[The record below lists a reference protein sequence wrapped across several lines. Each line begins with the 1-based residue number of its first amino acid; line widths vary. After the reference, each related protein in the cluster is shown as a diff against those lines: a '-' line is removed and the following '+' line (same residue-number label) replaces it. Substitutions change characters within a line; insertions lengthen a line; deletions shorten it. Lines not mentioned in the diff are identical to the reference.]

1 MIKKNDGLAARSS
14 HAPLQIESIGRRE
27 FVKGVAAVALTGY
40 GLTPK
45 LSLAGAAN
53 AYDLSLSDAAL
64 AIKNGDMTS
73 EFYTQQLL
81 ARARSRS
88 GLNSF
93 ITIDADSVLEAAHA
107 ADKARAAGKVS
118 PLLGVPVAVKDSYM
132 TRGVATTFGSAVAD
146 GFLPKQDADVVTS
159 IKQAGA
165 LVFGKNNLVEMSYGL
180 TGFNAHHGQVKNPY
194 NPKHITGGSSSG
206 AAASV
211 AARIVPAALGGDT
224 VGSIRVPA
232 SLCGVVGFKPT
243 PGRWSSNGVAPISE
257 TLDTT
262 GVLARDVD
270 DCALMDAVVTGI
282 LLPVQTGLV
291 GLKGV
296 RLAYA
301 PRQFLTGADPDV
313 EALFWET
320 LRKLKDAGA
329 SLIEVDL
336 GSDFSAIAARA
347 TWGIF
352 FHETMPAI
360 SEFIKDYEVP
370 FSFAQFYEGL
380 GPQIKDHWSQFV
392 LPAAPGHL
400 SEAAYDAILTNDRPE
415 MQRRY
420 AETVFARADA
430 LIFPTTL
437 CTAPPIASQWNFP
450 VAGKMV
456 SDVFLSRNTYPGSCA
471 GLPGVSLPMGLLS
484 NQLPVGLEIDA
495 NIGRDRSLLELVKRI
510 ELVIGWGSAPPML

>member
-1 MIKKNDGLAARSS
+1 MSKENNELPACSTR
-14 HAPLQIESIGRRE
+14 APRQIDSFSRRH

-45 LSLAGAAN
+45 SSLASAGD

-64 AIKNGDMTS
+64 AIRNGDMTS
-73 EFYTQQLL
+73 EFYTRQLL
-81 ARARSRS
+81 ARARNRS

-93 ITIDADSVLEAAHA
+93 ITINADSVLEAAHA

-132 TRGVATTFGSAVAD
+132 TRDLATTFGTAVAD
-146 GFLPKQDADVVTS
+146 GFRPKQDAAVVTS

-194 NPKHITGGSSSG
+194 NPAHITGGSSSG

-211 AARIVPAALGGDT
+211 AGRIVPAALGGDT

-243 PGRWSSNGVAPISE
+243 PGRWSSNGVAPISG

-262 GVLARDVD
+262 GVLARDVA
-270 DCALMDAVVTGI
+270 DCALMDAVVTGTA
-282 LLPVQTGLV
+282 LPVQTGLV

-301 PRQFLTGADPDV
+301 PRQYLVGADPGV
-313 EALFWET
+313 EALFRET
-320 LRKLKDAGA
+320 LKKLKEAGA
-329 SLIEVDL
+329 SVIEVDL

-360 SEFIKDYEVP
+360 SEFIKNYEIPV
-370 FSFAQFYEGL
+370 SFAQIYEDL
-380 GPQIKDHWSQFV
+380 GPQIKNHWSQFV
-392 LPAAPGHL
+392 LPYAPGHL
-400 SEAAYDAILTNDRPE
+400 SETEYSAILTNDRPE

-420 AETVFARADA
+420 ADTVFARADA

-450 VAGKMV
+450 VAGKTV
-456 SDVFLSRNTYPGSCA
+456 SDVFLSRNTYPASCA

-495 NIGRDRSLLELVKRI
+495 NIGHDRNLLELAKRI
-510 ELVIGWGSAPPML
+510 EAVIGSVATPAEL